1 MSTPTEKQIELFEI
15 LHNSRV
21 EDYKVFSKRD
31 YGGMFRSVV
40 DKYPDSAH
48 FIYELLQNADDANA
62 KEVYIILKK
71 DCLIFKHNGTKHFD
85 VTPLD
90 SDEVGDINSITG
102 IGNSTKTDTQNKIGK
117 FGVGFK
123 SVFKYTDTPEIYDD
137 TFHFKIE
144 NYIIPTLLPDD
155 APERLAGETM
165 FVFHFKEGKERDAFN
180 SIKEKLYELQSPI
193 LFLHSLKKI
202 VWRIDDGGKTGQE
215 YSYEMRLL
223 GRTRYN
229 DISCERCLLIEP
241 NGTSNIFLFS
251 EEIAVT
257 DEEDRETSHQI
268 YVGFFYDAAEVRLIT
283 NETRNIHCFF
293 PTDNTF
299 NTCFI
304 THAPFLLT
312 ENRTSLNNANE
323 ECREFNKQ
331 LIVLLA
337 KLAARAIVILR
348 DYGIKHKHLLID
360 ENITEIIKS
369 YRPNFSGQFHPLFQQ
384 PFINAFR
391 QLLKT
396 EPLLLSRNNKYLHR
410 INTYFTRDSVY
421 ELLDSKQFQTL
432 RGDDAVDFAKWEL
445 AKNIQIILEN
455 GDDCNYYN
463 GVLGYSIGDFGD
475 DITAEFMDE
484 QSVAWVTKFYTF
496 LREDASKYLN
506 LTSQS
511 KNSTLVFRSKAP
523 IIKTQNDEWVAP
535 YADDNVTPNVYL
547 PIKGGT
553 DQSSG
558 YNFVNSAYMK
568 EEMAKKL
575 FNQLELKQPDEFDYI
590 RNVLLD
596 KYEDGCDIDDDVLR
610 DDFYVLLT
618 YYQKVA
624 NTTKADD
631 FISILKEKLFLVSDD
646 DHLNRP
652 YKMYLSSS
660 ILRQYFGNNTD
671 VLFFNMS
678 FYKNR
683 VKEFK
688 NSFINDFICLLG
700 VHSEPFVGET
710 ETTYHN
716 MPQQF
721 LHLIPPSRRYYYEL
735 VRVNDYDMFGFEEA
749 CGDDI
754 SKEVSVYLWNE
765 IFPKYRN
772 TKGAVIRASTHR
784 RSTWDLFY
792 SESKFTREIKTLP
805 WIYNKEGRI
814 CFAEDVFL
822 EDLDPAYHITNGVA
836 DMLGIEKKTPDL
848 QEKYGATAE
857 EQKIFEKGAE
867 YEAMTGDLTEEEE
880 KRMKQAMERER
891 ERILRER
898 ESATSTTEEEI
909 EEPQEKIEEP
919 QEDEDIEEKLNRKW
933 EEKKNRFVNKPHSK
947 TLDSTELPIEPFNNE
962 TPSTQNDAPFFTK
975 PSSNENQNE
984 ETDDTARAE
993 KNLKAKDTTAQAQ
1006 AENAKEQVEILNLLK
1021 ETPEYTFK
1029 WFKVLMELMHAGQDK
1044 LTERRVQI
1052 DFSHHEMICSDKILH
1067 LTEPTLPVP
1076 SWCCD
1081 AEKYSL
1087 DALSDGKRTK
1097 IDCQIVRTEDDSLDV
1112 SVELDNRLMMALQEA
1127 KKIRLIAIDNTNII
1141 DSLET
1146 RFLQLDKEDDY
1157 DMNANLPEG
1166 DKISFIYGP
1175 PGTGKTTELVRQ
1187 VHDILER
1194 EPEAKIL
1201 VLTPTNKAA
1210 DVVAIKMSNDDVC
1223 YNYLARYGATES
1235 LYLIEDIGCLTN
1247 RDTTDMSIYNIVVAT
1262 AARYAY
1268 DFLQPNDVAIC
1279 DYLWDYIFIDEA
1291 SMIDILTITYILHKG
1306 ADAKQIIISGDP
1318 KQIQPVVQ
1326 NDMPAY
1332 NVYDM
1337 VKLHGFAD
1345 AINEYDRFP
1354 VIPLMVQH
1362 RSVPTIGNMV
1372 SKFAYDGLVE
1382 YDPQRAPQKPLKLD
1396 GFNIKNINFAGYRIE
1411 ELDDIKGLSSIGN
1424 SAFQLYS
1431 AIFTYNMIEYVIK
1444 QIGKNHPG
1452 QEYSIGVVSAYRA
1465 QSDAIKNMIENRPL
1479 DTLYCKV
1486 SCGTV
1491 HSFQG
1496 DECDIMFI
1504 VLNPPPICTKGAHI
1518 NNENIINV
1526 AMSRVRDYIF
1536 FIIPQGQQPGFR
1548 MKNRLGDVSP
1558 FSDRTVLDCAM
1569 IEKVMFGNENF
1580 IYENT
1585 HVTCH
1590 MPVNVY
1596 CEDSAIYEVRLS
1608 EEALDIRINMK

>member
-1 MSTPTEKQIELFEI
+1 MSTLTEKQIELFQA

-62 KEVYIILKK
+62 KEVYIILKN

-90 SDEVGDINSITG
+90 SEEVGDINSITG

-144 NYIIPTLLPDD
+144 NYIIPTLLPHD
-155 APERLAGETM
+155 APNRSVGETM
-165 FVFHFKEGKERDAFN
+165 FVFHFKEGKEASAFN
-180 SIKEKLYELQSPI
+180 SIESKLKELQSPI
-193 LFLHSLKKI
+193 LFLHSIKKI
-202 VWRIDDGGKTGQE
+202 VWRIDGSTVGKE
-215 YSYEMRLL
+215 YTYEKRLL
-223 GRTRYN
+223 GRTKYD
-229 DISCERCLLIEP
+229 DISFEKYMLIEP

-251 EEIAVT
+251 QEIT
-257 DEEDRETSHQI
+257 ITEGEDNETTHLI
-268 YVGFFYDAAEVRLIT
+268 YVGFFYDDKNKKLIT

-293 PTDNTF
+293 PTKNTF
-299 NTCFI
+299 HTCFI
-304 THAPFLLT
+304 SHAPFLLT
-312 ENRTSLNNANE
+312 ENRQTLNNSDE
-323 ECREFNKQ
+323 ESRDFN
-331 LIVLLA
+331 LELVVLLA
-337 KLAARAIVILR
+337 GLAARAVTIIR
-348 DYGIKHKHLLID
+348 DYGIQQGYPLID
-360 ENITEIIKS
+360 ENITEIIKN
-369 YRPNFSGQFHPLFQQ
+369 YHANAEGKFHPIYEKPL
-384 PFINAFR
+384 IDAFKKM
-391 QLLKT
+391 LNS
-396 EPLLLSRNNKYLHR
+396 EPLILSRGNEYMR
-410 INTYFTRDSVY
+410 CSQVFYTRDSIY
-421 ELLDSKQFQTL
+421 DLLDTKQFQSL
-432 RGDDAVDFAKWEL
+432 RKRNDVDFAKWEL
-445 AKNIQIILEN
+445 GKNIQKIIEDEDEC
-455 GDDCNYYN
+455 GYYN
-463 GVLGYSIGDFGD
+463 GVSGYTIEDFGK
-475 DITAEFMDE
+475 DITPGFMDS
-484 QSVAWVTKFYTF
+484 QPVAWVTKFYTF
-496 LREDASKYLN
+496 LRGDASKYLN

-511 KNSTLVFRSKAP
+511 KYSSLIFRSKAP
-523 IIKTQNDEWVAP
+523 IIKTQNNEWVAP
-535 YADDNVTPNVYL
+535 YARDNTTPNVYL
-547 PIKGGT
+547 PLKGSS
-553 DQSSG
+553 DQSSK
-558 YNFVNSAYMK
+558 YNFVNNAFMK
-568 EEMAKKL
+568 EEMAKKF

-596 KYEDGCDIDDDVLR
+596 KYEDGCEIDDDVLR
-610 DDFYVLLT
+610 DDFHVLLT
-618 YYQKVA
+618 YYQKVS
-624 NTTKADD
+624 NTTNADE
-631 FISILKEKLFLVSDD
+631 FISLLKKKLFLVSDD

-652 YKMYLSSS
+652 CEMYLASP
-660 ILRQYFGNNTD
+660 ILRQYFRNSPD

-678 FYKNR
+678 FYENR

-688 NSFINDFICLLG
+688 PCFIKDFICQLG
-700 VHSEPFVGET
+700 VHPEPFVGET
-710 ETTYHN
+710 STTYHY

-721 LHLIPPSRRYYYEL
+721 LHLIRPSRRNYYET
-735 VRVNDYDMFGFEEA
+735 VIVYDHDMNGFEQV
-749 CGDDI
+749 CGDDMD
-754 SKEVSVYLWNE
+754 KEVSVYLWNE

-772 TKGAVIRASTHR
+772 IESASIRATTFR
-784 RSTWDLFY
+784 RTTWDQFY
-792 SESKFTREIKTLP
+792 DEPKFLREIKTLP

-814 CFAEDVFL
+814 CFAEDIFL
-822 EDLDPAYHITNGVA
+822 EDLDPSYHISNGVA

-857 EQKIFEKGAE
+857 EQKTFEKGAE

-880 KRMKQAMERER
+880 KRMKQVMEKFHEQ
-891 ERILRER
+891 ILRER
-898 ESATSTTEEEI
+898 ETTTSTSKTEQEET
-909 EEPQEKIEEP
+909 

-947 TLDSTELPIEPFNNE
+947 TLDGTELPIGPFNND
-962 TPSTQNDAPFFTK
+962 TLSLNIDSPFFAK
-975 PSSNENQNE
+975 LSSPENQSE

-1021 ETPEYTFK
+1021 ETPQYTFK

-1052 DFSHHEMICSDKILH
+1052 DFSHHKMICSDKILH
-1067 LTEPTLPVP
+1067 LTDPTLPVP

-1097 IDCQIVRTEDDSLDV
+1097 IDCQIIKSEDDSLDV
-1112 SVELDNRLMMALQEA
+1112 SVELDNRMLLVLQEA

-1146 RFLQLDKEDDY
+1146 RFLQLDKEDDF
-1157 DMNANLPEG
+1157 DMNANLPKD

-1194 EPEAKIL
+1194 EPQAKIL

-1247 RDTTDMSIYNIVVAT
+1247 RDTTDMSIYSIVVAT

-1279 DYLWDYIFIDEA
+1279 DYPWDYIFVDEA

-1306 ADAKQIIISGDP
+1306 ANAKQIIISGDP

-1332 NVYDM
+1332 NIYDM

-1345 AINEYDRFP
+1345 AINEYDRFS

-1411 ELDDIKGLSSIGN
+1411 ELDEIKGLSTIGN

-1452 QEYSIGVVSAYRA
+1452 QKYSIGVVCAYRA
-1465 QSDAIKNMIENRPL
+1465 QSDTIKNMIENRPL
-1479 DTLYCKV
+1479 DTLYCNV

-1504 VLNPPPICTKGAHI
+1504 VMNPPPICTKGAHI

-1526 AMSRVRDYIF
+1526 AMSRARDYIF
-1536 FIIPQGQQPGFR
+1536 FIIPQGQQTGFR
-1548 MKNRLGDVSP
+1548 MKNRLGDVIP

-1596 CEDSAIYEVRLS
+1596 CEDSAIYEVRLG
-1608 EEALDIRINMK
+1608 EDALDIRINMK